1 MRNNEKREMET
12 DLRSVLRIEIELCFL
27 ISLIQYHLRAC
38 SRGREVPGRASN
50 PGALG
55 EVNGLNMR

>member
-12 DLRSVLRIEIELCFL
+12 DLRSILRIEIER
-27 ISLIQYHLRAC
+27 LRAC
-38 SRGREVPGRASN
+38 SRGSEAPGWASD

-55 EVNGLNMR
+55 ERNGLNKG

>member
-12 DLRSVLRIEIELCFL
+12 DLRSVKKTDLELCFL

-55 EVNGLNMR
+55 EGNGLNMR